1 LQSHRKCN
9 ENNAF
14 IGAGVKKAR
23 QVHTLSGSIP
33 VLIEDQGGTG
43 ESIDKNLP
51 EIGKKIFLGKEIKYA
66 LDPIEEIDE
75 EISKEFEAEKN
86 SVQLSINDCN
96 AGDKNPILTENFNVS
111 GDLNESN
118 YQLRRTIKLMNL
130 HHEFVK
136 EELKVVLG
144 PKRLESS
151 SSDSCDDDTVFAKTT
166 DLNKPIKDIAMTH

>member
-1 LQSHRKCN
+1 
-9 ENNAF
+9 
-14 IGAGVKKAR
+14 
-23 QVHTLSGSIP
+23 
-33 VLIEDQGGTG
+33 VLIKDQGGTG
-43 ESIDKNLP
+43 ESIDKNLL

-75 EISKEFEAEKN
+75 EISKEFEAEKS

-111 GDLNESN
+111 GDRKDLNESN

-136 EELKVVLG
+136 EDLKVVLG
-144 PKRLESS
+144 PKRLDSS

-166 DLNKPIKDIAMTH
+166 DLNKPIKDVAMTR